1 MKYKFDANSLVVTR
15 GNDKKVYTE
24 SGFFYQLKNALIKDG
39 YDVIKKEMVK
49 DGHMVSENVYY
60 VRSRNMKK
68 PGAFMAWDTAY
79 AIRGTY
85 EPYNDG
91 EVTLTIEWAEVEPKK
106 KGKVKTKKKKSA
118 RARKSSPGIG
128 GSR

>member
-1 MKYKFDANSLVVTR
+1 MKYKFDKNSLVVTR

-39 YDVIKKEMVK
+39 HDVIKKEMSK
-49 DGHMVSENVYY
+49 DGHMVSDNVYY
-60 VRSRNMKK
+60 VRSRNMNR
-68 PGAFMAWDTAY
+68 PGAFMVWDTAY
-79 AIRGTY
+79 AIRATY

-91 EVTLTIEWAEVEPKK
+91 EVTLSIEWAEVEPKK
-106 KGKVKTKKKKSA
+106 KRKAKAKKRTSRSK
-118 RARKSSPGIG
+118 RSSPGIG